1 MSTGGKWVAREKV
14 GPRPGHVR
22 SGAGVNARFVDAEA
36 LDLLLL
42 PRDAFGFDAENYAGA
57 EILDDSMEPL
67 LPEGCLVL
75 IDTSDKTPRR
85 DGIFVLRTAEGRC
98 AVKHVEILDARR
110 IALIPAN
117 RAAFHAEICELAA
130 GESLVDRIFGRVVWR
145 ALRLKNG
152 AGEQPPGR

>member
-14 GPRPGHVR
+14 GPRPGHER

-67 LPEGCLVL
+67 LPEGCFVL
-75 IDTSDKTPRR
+75 IDLSDKTPRR
-85 DGIFVLRTAEGRC
+85 NGLYALHGADGQC
-98 AVKHVEILDARR
+98 AVKHVEVIDARR
-110 IALIPAN
+110 MALIPAN
-117 RAAFHAEICELAA
+117 RAAFRAELWELAT
-130 GESLVDRIFGRVVWR
+130 EETMEDKIIGRVVWR
-145 ALRLKNG
+145 ALRLKNN
-152 AGEQPPGR
+152 AGEEPPGR